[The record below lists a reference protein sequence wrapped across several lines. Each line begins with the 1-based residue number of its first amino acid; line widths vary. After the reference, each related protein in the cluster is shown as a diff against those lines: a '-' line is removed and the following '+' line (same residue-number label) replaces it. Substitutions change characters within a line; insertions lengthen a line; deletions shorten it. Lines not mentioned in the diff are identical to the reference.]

1 MSLFP
6 DPRRIVTGHSQDGKS
21 IVVDDNTISCLPTSI
36 KCNFAVL
43 YETHEFPATLHEWQD
58 PIRQRTT
65 NLANQNGVVLRVV
78 DFPPNTETA
87 FHRTESLDFGILHQG
102 EITCHLDDGVQVEMK
117 AGDTCVQRGTIHGW
131 TNYSNKPARM
141 YFVLTAAEP
150 VVVSGTTLGEK
161 GFDRKHVA
169 SGGTREGSSSQLEAT
184 T

>member
-43 YETHEFPATLHEWQD
+43 YETHEFPATLHEWED

-78 DFPPNTETA
+78 DFPPNTETV
-87 FHRTESLDFGILHQG
+87 R
-102 EITCHLDDGVQVEMK
+102 IT
-117 AGDTCVQRGTIHGW
+117 
-131 TNYSNKPARM
+131 PAP
-141 YFVLTAAEP
+141 LAAECSDRTLLLGFSSHRIFGLWHLASRRNHM
-150 VVVSGTTLGEK
+150 VSVMLTSK
-161 GFDRKHVA
+161 
-169 SGGTREGSSSQLEAT
+169 Q
-184 T
+184 